1 MNRNLGFAFL
11 WQRPGS
17 DARFYVSYFEHY
29 SSFQGQKMDMYI
41 RGYNSSKN
49 YYSVM
54 AGIEAT
60 KLPNTARKV
69 SNYHIQDMLTRM
81 RFLDEIKKFT
91 QIQMKAIEMSSDNE
105 WVCKNKIKTIR
116 DEENSLRIQDR
127 MLRTGEAKLTAA
139 IHIYHENKK
148 VIGYIIQG
156 VGIVIGSLQ
165 VVGGMGIIAGSV
177 AHGNI
182 IGVIAGATVMVHGFG
197 NISES
202 MRYGNFVRDGYE
214 DTAFFFGFDKSV
226 GTLAYNTVNL
236 STSLYGLAR
245 STLNP
250 ESWRLFIY
258 MPTDFIRKVNG
269 MSNTALAIES
279 VKSTIHGIKIGNSL
293 FEVTNSN

>member
-1 MNRNLGFAFL
+1 
-11 WQRPGS
+11 
-17 DARFYVSYFEHY
+17 
-29 SSFQGQKMDMYI
+29 MDMYI

-60 KLPNTARKV
+60 KLLNTARKV

-139 IHIYHENKK
+139 IYIYHENKK

-245 STLNP
+245 STLNH

-269 MSNTALAIES
+269 MSNSALAIES